1 VWFNREVIS
10 KILSLRQI
18 EIVIETI
25 AEYYRQEPEA
35 YLLHY
40 ESSGLRPIS
49 DLRLKF
55 ELISGDVGLYD
66 KICVTCA
73 KSSYLHVKL
82 MPYYLWHDQPHQ
94 RDGYVERL
102 KSEPL
107 TLIHIQH
114 TKETILHALALNM
127 RPD

>member
-1 VWFNREVIS
+1 MWFNREVFS

-94 RDGYVERL
+94 RDSY
-102 KSEPL
+102 
-107 TLIHIQH
+107 
-114 TKETILHALALNM
+114 M
-127 RPD
+127 